1 MDLYIEKQPVE
12 DAVSAHKAQVS
23 DRELVELQLVLV
35 GGGIG
40 NCELG

>member
-1 MDLYIEKQPVE
+1 MRQKNESERTDTHNPGDE
-12 DAVSAHKAQVS
+12 
-23 DRELVELQLVLV
+23 ELVVLLDLQLVLV